1 MGEIGLARGRPRS
14 AILLGALLLS
24 GAVALYIA
32 WRHSKIYVS
41 TDDAYVEGAVHTV
54 ASRIAGTVKEV
65 AADHDAFVHRGE
77 LLVLLDPQEYRVRVE
92 NARAALE
99 LAKSTAAEQKAAL
112 AAARALERV
121 ARARLE
127 QARLDF
133 ERAARLRK
141 PRVVSQE
148 DYDRARLAQEAAEA
162 ELSRARQEVG
172 RARAALG
179 AALAGG
185 KAPLVALREAEL
197 RRVELELS
205 YTRITAPADG
215 FVTRRSV
222 EVGNRVAPGQP
233 LLALVPLKD
242 LWVTANYKETQLERV
257 RVGQPVAI
265 EVDAYPGV
273 EFRGHVASIMA
284 GSGARFSLFPPENA
298 TGTFVKVVQR
308 VPVRLL
314 IDSCDRNPPPPLRI
328 GMSVVPTIDTSGLDS
343 PSRDRAKE

>member
-1 MGEIGLARGRPRS
+1 MGEIELARARPRS
-14 AILLGALLLS
+14 AILLGALLLL

-41 TDDAYVEGAVHTV
+41 TDDAYVEGTVHTV
-54 ASRIAGTVKEV
+54 AARIPGTVIEV
-65 AADHDAFVHRGE
+65 AAEHDAFVHRGD

-99 LAKSTAAEQKAAL
+99 LAKSTVAEQKAAL
-112 AAARALERV
+112 AAAQALERV

-141 PRVVSQE
+141 QLVVSQE
-148 DYDRARLAQEAAEA
+148 DYDRARLAKEATEA
-162 ELSRARQEVG
+162 ELSRARREVG

-215 FVTRRSV
+215 FVTKRSV

-242 LWVTANYKETQLERV
+242 LWVTANYKETQLARV

-343 PSRDRAKE
+343 SGGDREKE